1 MSTTTTLTHAFA
13 TGEPATYRG
22 ITVVPLYPVS
32 EPVAAYITLA
42 EAIALGLSVTEVDE
56 DGVVGE
62 LRVANP
68 TPHRVL
74 MYDGEELEGAK
85 QNRILNVSV
94 LVEAGST
101 LVVPV
106 SCVEAGRWNYDADGD
121 GDHQRVFSAVRR
133 TSSPRVRR
141 AKEEHLRSAPLARGV
156 AQSAVWGAVD
166 DTHQERGSSS
176 PTTAY
181 SDAVRHVQPDLDKLV
196 GQFPL
201 RPGQCGV
208 LLGYGGAVVCM
219 DAVSR
224 AEAYEG
230 LHQALLAGYIMDA
243 LSFVD
248 GKGIGKEE
256 ADSFLAAVSAA
267 KATRRPSAGLGD
279 DLRLSAQAVTGS
291 GLELDGEVIQMTAYP
306 TDSDGGRARSMQ
318 HAPRIARPTRRRTA

>member
-1 MSTTTTLTHAFA
+1 MSTATTFTHAFA

-62 LRVANP
+62 LLVANP

-106 SCVEAGRWNYDADGD
+106 SCVEAGRWNYNADAN

-141 AKEEHLRSAPLARGV
+141 AKEEHLRSAPLARGA

-166 DTHQERGSSS
+166 ETHQERGSSS

-196 GQFPL
+196 GHFPL

-208 LLGYGGAVVCM
+208 VLGYAGAVVCM

-224 AEAYEG
+224 AEVYEG

-248 GKGIGKEE
+248 GKGIGKRE
-256 ADSFLAAVSAA
+256 ADDFLAAVSAA
-267 KATRRPSAGLGD
+267 ETTRRPSAGLGD
-279 DLRLSAQAVTGS
+279 DLRLSAQAASGS
-291 GLELDGEVIQMTAYP
+291 GLEFDREVIQMTAYR
-306 TDSDGGRARSMQ
+306 TVHGSDP
-318 HAPRIARPTRRRTA
+318 APGTHQTARIARPTRRRMT

>member
-1 MSTTTTLTHAFA
+1 MSTATTFTHAFA

-62 LRVANP
+62 LLVANP

-106 SCVEAGRWNYDADGD
+106 SCVEAGRWNYDADGN

-141 AKEEHLRSAPLARGV
+141 AKEEHLRSAPLARGA

-166 DTHQERGSSS
+166 ETHQERGSSS

-196 GQFPL
+196 GHFPL

-208 LLGYGGAVVCM
+208 VLGYAGAVVCM

-224 AEAYEG
+224 AEVYEG

-248 GKGIGKEE
+248 GKGIGKKE
-256 ADSFLAAVSAA
+256 ADDFLAAVSAA
-267 KATRRPSAGLGD
+267 NATRRPSAGLGD
-279 DLRLSAQAVTGS
+279 DLRLSAQAATGS
-291 GLELDGEVIQMTAYP
+291 GLEFDREVIQMTAYR
-306 TDSDGGRARSMQ
+306 TVHGSDP
-318 HAPRIARPTRRRTA
+318 APGTHQTARIARPTRRRMT

>member
-1 MSTTTTLTHAFA
+1 MSTATTFTHAFA

-62 LRVANP
+62 LLVANP

-106 SCVEAGRWNYDADGD
+106 SCVEAGRWNYDADGN

-156 AQSAVWGAVD
+156 AQSAVWSAVD
-166 DTHQERGSSS
+166 DTHHERAQK
-176 PTTAY
+176 TNHKAAWTK
-181 SDAVRHVQPDLDKLV
+181 RL
-196 GQFPL
+196 PL
-201 RPGQCGV
+201 
-208 LLGYGGAVVCM
+208 
-219 DAVSR
+219 
-224 AEAYEG
+224 
-230 LHQALLAGYIMDA
+230 
-243 LSFVD
+243 
-248 GKGIGKEE
+248 
-256 ADSFLAAVSAA
+256 
-267 KATRRPSAGLGD
+267 
-279 DLRLSAQAVTGS
+279 
-291 GLELDGEVIQMTAYP
+291 
-306 TDSDGGRARSMQ
+306 
-318 HAPRIARPTRRRTA
+318 

>member
-1 MSTTTTLTHAFA
+1 MSTATTFTHAFA

-32 EPVAAYITLA
+32 EPVATYITLA

-62 LRVANP
+62 LLVANP

-106 SCVEAGRWNYDADGD
+106 SCVEAGRWNYDADGN

-141 AKEEHLRSAPLARGV
+141 AKEEHLRSAPLARGA

-166 DTHQERGSSS
+166 ETHQERGSSS

-196 GQFPL
+196 GHFPL

-208 LLGYGGAVVCM
+208 VLGYAGAVVCM

-224 AEAYEG
+224 AEVYEG

-248 GKGIGKEE
+248 GKGIGKKE
-256 ADSFLAAVSAA
+256 ADDFLAAVSAA

-279 DLRLSAQAVTGS
+279 DLRLSAQAATGS
-291 GLELDGEVIQMTAYP
+291 GLEFDREVIQMTAYR
-306 TDSDGGRARSMQ
+306 TVHGSDP
-318 HAPRIARPTRRRTA
+318 APGTHQTARIARPTRRRMT

>member
-1 MSTTTTLTHAFA
+1 MSTATTFTHAFA

-32 EPVAAYITLA
+32 EPVATYITLA

-62 LRVANP
+62 LLVANP

-106 SCVEAGRWNYDADGD
+106 SCVEAGRWNYNADAN

-141 AKEEHLRSAPLARGV
+141 AKEEHLRSAPLARGA

-166 DTHQERGSSS
+166 ETHQERGSSS

-196 GQFPL
+196 GHFPL

-208 LLGYGGAVVCM
+208 VLGYAGAVVCM

-224 AEAYEG
+224 AEVYEG

-248 GKGIGKEE
+248 GKGIGKRE
-256 ADSFLAAVSAA
+256 ADDFLAAVSAA
-267 KATRRPSAGLGD
+267 ETTRRPSAGLGD
-279 DLRLSAQAVTGS
+279 DLRLSAQAASGS
-291 GLELDGEVIQMTAYP
+291 GLEFDREVIQMTAYR
-306 TDSDGGRARSMQ
+306 TVHGSDP
-318 HAPRIARPTRRRTA
+318 APGTHQTARIARPTRRRMT

>member
-1 MSTTTTLTHAFA
+1 MSTATTLTHAFA
-13 TGEPATYRG
+13 AGEPVTHRG
-22 ITVVPLYPVS
+22 ITVVPLYPVT

-42 EAIALGLSVTEVDE
+42 EAIALGLSISEVDE

-62 LRVANP
+62 LLVANP

-106 SCVEAGRWNYDADGD
+106 SCVEAGRWNYNADGN

-166 DTHQERGSSS
+166 DTHHERGSSS

-181 SDAVRHVQPDLDKLV
+181 SDAVRHVQPDLDRLV
-196 GQFPL
+196 GEFPL

-208 LLGYGGAVVCM
+208 LLGYGGEVVCM

-230 LHQALLAGYIMDA
+230 LHQALRGAFM
-243 LSFVD
+243 
-248 GKGIGKEE
+248 KQ
-256 ADSFLAAVSAA
+256 
-267 KATRRPSAGLGD
+267 AGLGALIGD
-279 DLRLSAQAVTGS
+279 FLPQA
-291 GLELDGEVIQMTAYP
+291 
-306 TDSDGGRARSMQ
+306 
-318 HAPRIARPTRRRTA
+318 

>member
-1 MSTTTTLTHAFA
+1 MSTATTFTHAFA

-22 ITVVPLYPVS
+22 ITVVPLDPVS

-62 LRVANP
+62 LLVANP

-106 SCVEAGRWNYDADGD
+106 SCVEAGRWNYNADAN

-141 AKEEHLRSAPLARGV
+141 AKEEHLRSAPLARGA

-166 DTHQERGSSS
+166 ETHQERGSSS

-196 GQFPL
+196 GHFPL

-208 LLGYGGAVVCM
+208 VLGYAGAVVCM

-224 AEAYEG
+224 AEVYEG

-248 GKGIGKEE
+248 GKGIGKRE
-256 ADSFLAAVSAA
+256 ADDFLAAVSAA
-267 KATRRPSAGLGD
+267 ETTRRPSAGLGD
-279 DLRLSAQAVTGS
+279 DLRLSAQAASGS
-291 GLELDGEVIQMTAYP
+291 GLEFDREVIQMTAYR
-306 TDSDGGRARSMQ
+306 TVHGSDP
-318 HAPRIARPTRRRTA
+318 APGTHQTARIARPTRRRMT

>member
-1 MSTTTTLTHAFA
+1 MSTATTFTHAFA

-32 EPVAAYITLA
+32 EPVATYITLA

-62 LRVANP
+62 LLVANP

-121 GDHQRVFSAVRR
+121 GDHQRVFSAISR

-156 AQSAVWGAVD
+156 AQSAVWSAVD

-176 PTTAY
+176 PTAAY

-196 GQFPL
+196 GHFPL

-208 LLGYGGAVVCM
+208 VLGYAGAVVCM

-224 AEAYEG
+224 AEVYEG

-248 GKGIGKEE
+248 GKGIGKKE
-256 ADSFLAAVSAA
+256 ADDFLAAVSAA

-279 DLRLSAQAVTGS
+279 DLRLSAQAATGS
-291 GLELDGEVIQMTAYP
+291 GLEFDREVIQMTAYR
-306 TDSDGGRARSMQ
+306 TVHGSDP
-318 HAPRIARPTRRRTA
+318 APGTHQTARIARPTRRRMT

>member
-1 MSTTTTLTHAFA
+1 MSTATTLTHAFA
-13 TGEPATYRG
+13 AGEPVTHRG
-22 ITVVPLYPVS
+22 ITVVPLFPAS
-32 EPVAAYITLA
+32 EPVAEYITLA
-42 EAIALGLSVTEVDE
+42 EGIALGLSVTEVDE
-56 DGVVGE
+56 HGEVGE
-62 LRVANP
+62 LLVVNP
-68 TPHRVL
+68 TAHRVL

-106 SCVEAGRWNYDADGD
+106 SCVEAGRWNYNADAN

-141 AKEEHLRSAPLARGV
+141 AKEEHLRSAPLARGA

-166 DTHQERGSSS
+166 ETHQERGSSS

-196 GQFPL
+196 GHFPL

-208 LLGYGGAVVCM
+208 VLGYAGAVVCM

-224 AEAYEG
+224 AEVYEG

-248 GKGIGKEE
+248 GKGIGKRE
-256 ADSFLAAVSAA
+256 ADDFLAAVSAA
-267 KATRRPSAGLGD
+267 ETTRRPSAGLGD
-279 DLRLSAQAVTGS
+279 DLRLSAQAASGS
-291 GLELDGEVIQMTAYP
+291 GLEFDREVIQMTAYR
-306 TDSDGGRARSMQ
+306 TVHGSDP
-318 HAPRIARPTRRRTA
+318 APGTHQTARIARPTRRRMT

>member
-1 MSTTTTLTHAFA
+1 MSTATTLTHAFA
-13 TGEPATYRG
+13 TGEPATHRG

-32 EPVAAYITLA
+32 EPVAAFITLA

-62 LRVANP
+62 LLVANP

-106 SCVEAGRWNYDADGD
+106 SCVEAGRWNYDADGN

-156 AQSAVWGAVD
+156 AQSAVWSAVD
-166 DTHQERGSSS
+166 DTHHERGSTSL
-176 PTTAY
+176 TTAY

-196 GQFPL
+196 GEFPL

-224 AEAYEG
+224 AEVYEG

-248 GKGIGKEE
+248 GKGIGKKE
-256 ADSFLAAVSAA
+256 ADSFLAAVTAA
-267 KATRRPSAGLGD
+267 QATRRPSAGLGD
-279 DLRLSAQAVTGS
+279 DLRLSAQAITGS
-291 GLELDGEVIQMTAYP
+291 GLEFDGEVIQMTAYP
-306 TDSDGGRARSMQ
+306 TDSDGGRARTMQ

>member
-1 MSTTTTLTHAFA
+1 MSTATTFTHAFA

-32 EPVAAYITLA
+32 EPVATYITLA

-62 LRVANP
+62 LLVANP

-106 SCVEAGRWNYDADGD
+106 SCVEAGRWNYDADGN

-141 AKEEHLRSAPLARGV
+141 AKEEHLRSAPLARGA

-166 DTHQERGSSS
+166 ETHQERGSSS

-196 GQFPL
+196 GHFPL

-208 LLGYGGAVVCM
+208 VLGYAGAVVCM

-224 AEAYEG
+224 AEVYEG

-248 GKGIGKEE
+248 GKGIGKRE
-256 ADSFLAAVSAA
+256 ADDFLAAVSAA
-267 KATRRPSAGLGD
+267 ETTRRPSAGLGD
-279 DLRLSAQAVTGS
+279 DLRLSAQAASGS
-291 GLELDGEVIQMTAYP
+291 GLEFDREVIQMTAYR
-306 TDSDGGRARSMQ
+306 TVHGSDP
-318 HAPRIARPTRRRTA
+318 APGTHQTARIARPTRRRMT

>member
-1 MSTTTTLTHAFA
+1 MSTATTFTHAFA

-62 LRVANP
+62 LLVANP

-106 SCVEAGRWNYDADGD
+106 SCVEAGRWNYDADGN

-141 AKEEHLRSAPLARGV
+141 AKEEHLRSAPLARGA

-166 DTHQERGSSS
+166 ETHQERGSSS

-196 GQFPL
+196 GHFPL

-208 LLGYGGAVVCM
+208 VLGYAGAVVCM

-224 AEAYEG
+224 AEVYEG

-248 GKGIGKEE
+248 GKGIGKRE
-256 ADSFLAAVSAA
+256 ADDFLAAVSAA

-279 DLRLSAQAVTGS
+279 DLRLSAQAATGS
-291 GLELDGEVIQMTAYP
+291 GLEFDREVIQMTAYR
-306 TDSDGGRARSMQ
+306 TVHGSDP
-318 HAPRIARPTRRRTA
+318 APGTHQTARIARPTRRRMT

>member
-1 MSTTTTLTHAFA
+1 MSTATTFTHAFA

-32 EPVAAYITLA
+32 EPVATYITLA

-62 LRVANP
+62 LLVANP

-106 SCVEAGRWNYDADGD
+106 SCVEAGRWNYDADGN

-141 AKEEHLRSAPLARGV
+141 AKEEHLRSAPLARGA

-166 DTHQERGSSS
+166 ETHQERGSSS

-181 SDAVRHVQPDLDKLV
+181 SDAVRHVQPDLDEMV
-196 GQFPL
+196 GHFPL

-208 LLGYGGAVVCM
+208 VLGYAGAVVCM

-224 AEAYEG
+224 AEVYEG

-256 ADSFLAAVSAA
+256 ADDFLAAVSAA

-279 DLRLSAQAVTGS
+279 DLRLSAQAATGS
-291 GLELDGEVIQMTAYP
+291 GLEFDREVIQMTAYR
-306 TDSDGGRARSMQ
+306 TVHGSDP
-318 HAPRIARPTRRRTA
+318 APGTHQTARIARPTRRRMT

>member
-1 MSTTTTLTHAFA
+1 MSTATTRTHAFGA
-13 TGEPATYRG
+13 GEPVTHRG
-22 ITVVPLYPVS
+22 ITVVPLYPVA

-42 EAIALGLSVTEVDE
+42 EAIALGLSITEVDE

-62 LRVANP
+62 LLVANP

-106 SCVEAGRWNYDADGD
+106 SCVEAGRWNYDADGN

-166 DTHQERGSSS
+166 DTHHERGSSS

-196 GQFPL
+196 GEFPL

>member
-1 MSTTTTLTHAFA
+1 MSTATTFTHAFA

-62 LRVANP
+62 LLVANP

-106 SCVEAGRWNYDADGD
+106 SCVEAGRWNYNADAN

-141 AKEEHLRSAPLARGV
+141 AKEEHLRSAPLARGA

-166 DTHQERGSSS
+166 ETHQERGSSS

-196 GQFPL
+196 GHFPL

-208 LLGYGGAVVCM
+208 VLGYAGAVVCM

-224 AEAYEG
+224 AEVYEG

-248 GKGIGKEE
+248 GKGIGKRE
-256 ADSFLAAVSAA
+256 ADDFLAAVSAA
-267 KATRRPSAGLGD
+267 ETTRRPSAGLGD
-279 DLRLSAQAVTGS
+279 DLRLSAQAATGS
-291 GLELDGEVIQMTAYP
+291 GLEFDREVIQMTAYR
-306 TDSDGGRARSMQ
+306 TVHGSDP
-318 HAPRIARPTRRRTA
+318 APGTHQTARIARPTRRRMT